1 MFRLVTADVAF
12 YTGNLQALK
21 GLKDLDLNMA
31 EIWEQKR
38 WWHIGK
44 LDSLSDHGMC
54 MFVKKIWMPV
64 IQELNLEPKVN
75 WGREREK
82 VKYQCWETGI
92 QWGSTRNANFVL
104 PSVRSNWSGV
114 YNIFHSLWKQTQ
126 ASLDQIQKNT

>member
-21 GLKDLDLNMA
+21 GLQDLDLNMA

-38 WWHIGK
+38 WWHTEK
-44 LDSLSDHGMC
+44 LGSSSDQGMC
-54 MFVKKIWMPV
+54 VYDGNMDACDSRT
-64 IQELNLEPKVN
+64 ESGAHSEPGLGKGKRSVSVLGN
-75 WGREREK
+75 WDS
-82 VKYQCWETGI
+82 V
-92 QWGSTRNANFVL
+92 GSTRNAICVL

-126 ASLDQIQKNT
+126 VSLDQIQKNT